1 MDEILDERSAAG
13 EPEGYGYETEN
24 VALVNLTIN
33 PEKKKRKKNQYKKHA
48 IEWQLHAIHKR
59 YTQKE

>member
-33 PEKKKRKKNQYKKHA
+33 PEKKKKNMLYGVLT
-48 IEWQLHAIHKR
+48 ELVL
-59 YTQKE
+59 ELE

>member
-33 PEKKKRKKNQYKKHA
+33 PEKKKKEKKTS
-48 IEWQLHAIHKR
+48 IRSML
-59 YTQKE
+59 